1 MDRNQDGIQELDGA
15 LRDRL
20 LRLMASESVADCITV
35 KARVEHGVRSR
46 TSCSPRL
53 AVLLEGEK
61 DVRCPDGEWVLRPG
75 LLNVMCAGARLDV
88 VNRPDPATGR
98 YLTLL
103 VPLCEEV
110 LAAEPATGVPHSRRA
125 AASTSSHSGTSSVR

>member
-35 KARVEHGVRSR
+35 KARVEHGVRSADILQP
-46 TSCSPRL
+46 TL

-75 LLNVMCAGARLDV
+75 LLNVMCAGGWLQHACCGERRLPV
-88 VNRPDPATGR
+88 LRPAPCFAVWR
-98 YLTLL
+98 
-103 VPLCEEV
+103 
-110 LAAEPATGVPHSRRA
+110 
-125 AASTSSHSGTSSVR
+125 

>member
-1 MDRNQDGIQELDGA
+1 MLKDGACGQNKVMDRNQDGIQELDGA

-35 KARVEHGVRSR
+35 KARVEHGVRSADILQP
-46 TSCSPRL
+46 TL

-75 LLNVMCAGARLDV
+75 LLNVMCAGALRDRKSV
-88 VNRPDPATGR
+88 V
-98 YLTLL
+98 
-103 VPLCEEV
+103 
-110 LAAEPATGVPHSRRA
+110 
-125 AASTSSHSGTSSVR
+125 